1 MSWVPTAYLLTTA
14 ITMPVYGKLGDLVG
28 RRWLF
33 VVALALFLSGSMSV
47 AVTALLVLTSL
58 GGRTVAWTSAPALA
72 LGAVAVLATAGFVM
86 AERRAREPLIPLR
99 LLADRDF
106 VLATV
111 GGLCG
116 ALAMFGAAGY
126 LPTYLQMVDGL
137 TPSVAGLFMVPM
149 VAGIGTTS
157 FTSGHLMSRTGR
169 YAWMPATGPSSWPPH
184 WR

>member
-1 MSWVPTAYLLTTA
+1 M
-14 ITMPVYGKLGDLVG
+14 
-28 RRWLF
+28 
-33 VVALALFLSGSMSV
+33 ALALFLSGSMSV